1 MIHLEDSLW
10 RGSRQK
16 DREMV
21 IVHILKRVYQMSN
34 AEAEGLLKIASD
46 SVSFGIYAVRK
57 DNQIQMLNIK
67 CESKTQLKA
76 ETRAWKRQGYKVYSN
91 GL

>member
-1 MIHLEDSLW
+1 
-10 RGSRQK
+10 
-16 DREMV
+16 MV

>member
-21 IVHILKRVYQMSN
+21 IVHILKHVYQMSN

-57 DNQIQMLNIK
+57 DNQIQMLNIE

>member
-1 MIHLEDSLW
+1 
-10 RGSRQK
+10 
-16 DREMV
+16 MV
-21 IVHILKRVYQMSN
+21 IVHILKRVYQMRN

-67 CESKTQLKA
+67 CESKTQLNA
-76 ETRAWKRQGYKVYSN
+76 EIRAWKRQGYKVYSN

>member
-21 IVHILKRVYQMSN
+21 IVHILKRVYQMRN

-67 CESKTQLKA
+67 CDSKTQLKA
-76 ETRAWKRQGYKVYSN
+76 EIRAWKRQGYKVYSN

>member
-21 IVHILKRVYQMSN
+21 IVHILKRIYQMSN

>member
-76 ETRAWKRQGYKVYSN
+76 ETRVWKRQGYKVYSN